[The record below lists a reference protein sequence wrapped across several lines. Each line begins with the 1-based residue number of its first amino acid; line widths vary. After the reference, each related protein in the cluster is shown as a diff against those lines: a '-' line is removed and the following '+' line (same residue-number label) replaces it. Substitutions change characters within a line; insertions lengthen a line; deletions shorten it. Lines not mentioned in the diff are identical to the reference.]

1 MVLYLVTLF
10 MYKNN
15 SCSGEISLDYI
26 RSGLQVSWLYHQSRF
41 WCLFFVVC
49 FGFFFLFQKLDS
61 DVTCNIRCWLSLVV
75 PLCVLGAVQSTCNYI
90 VLWLHRTGL
99 FHPTWCYNFY
109 NPGQKSLWQYC
120 NIHIFM
126 LFLGSLLK
134 QCILFETVLQFSL
147 PHTIKGWNSEKNS
160 GYTRPTLFAGWGE
173 GLGLCELENALEMQK
188 CPKTFV
194 HDCVIM
200 IQSST
205 CDTSATC
212 FTELQVVLFVFA
224 WFF

>member
-1 MVLYLVTLF
+1 

-41 WCLFFVVC
+41 WCLFFC
-49 FGFFFLFQKLDS
+49 LFCYFFLFQKLDS
-61 DVTCNIRCWLSLVV
+61 EFTYNIRCWLSLVL

-90 VLWLHRTGL
+90 LLWLHWTGL

-109 NPGQKSLWQYC
+109 NPGQKSLGQYC
-120 NIHIFM
+120 NIHIFL

-134 QCILFETVLQFSL
+134 QYILFETFLQFSL
-147 PHTIKGWNSEKNS
+147 SHTTKSWNSE
-160 GYTRPTLFAGWGE
+160 TRPTLFPGWGE
-173 GLGLCELENALEMQK
+173 ELDLCELENAEEMQK

-194 HDCVIM
+194 HDCGIM

-212 FTELQVVLFVFA
+212 FTELQVVLFLFA

>member
-1 MVLYLVTLF
+1 

-41 WCLFFVVC
+41 WCLFFC
-49 FGFFFLFQKLDS
+49 LFWFFFLFQKLDS

-90 VLWLHRTGL
+90 LLWLHWTGL

-109 NPGQKSLWQYC
+109 NPGQKSLGQYC
-120 NIHIFM
+120 NIHIFL

-134 QCILFETVLQFSL
+134 QYILFETFLQFSL
-147 PHTIKGWNSEKNS
+147 PHTTKSWNSEKILD
-160 GYTRPTLFAGWGE
+160 TRVQHCFRGE
-173 GLGLCELENALEMQK
+173 GRSWACVNWKTPKK
-188 CPKTFV
+188 CKSVPRLLS
-194 HDCVIM
+194 M
-200 IQSST
+200 IV
-205 CDTSATC
+205 
-212 FTELQVVLFVFA
+212 E
-224 WFF
+224 